1 MAINSLKQGGD
12 IDDETPFELKR
23 SIPRGTYILRWR
35 WTAPKPDPVIPVNV
49 FVIESADQCI

>member
-23 SIPRGTYILRWR
+23 SITRGTYILRWR
-35 WTAPKPDPVIPVNV
+35 WATPKPDPVNV